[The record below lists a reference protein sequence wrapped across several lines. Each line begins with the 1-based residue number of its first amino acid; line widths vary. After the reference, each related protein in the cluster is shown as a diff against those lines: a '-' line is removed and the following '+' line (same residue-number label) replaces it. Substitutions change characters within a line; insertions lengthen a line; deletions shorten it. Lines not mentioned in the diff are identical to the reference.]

1 MIKGFSSL
9 MIILFLISNISAIC
23 NETQID
29 INSASAEELD
39 KLTGIGAVKA
49 QAIIQARPFSSL
61 DDLLNASG
69 IGNATLNKIKQQGLA
84 CVSKEKNNSVF
95 LEEDNSSL
103 DIKNKKEIISA
114 QNNLTFT
121 TEEKSPENVN
131 LTPIFLNAQDI
142 KSENNNETL
151 KRSLSFYGLIAISLI
166 FGTLFLLKRRRKNEF
181 N

>member
-1 MIKGFSSL
+1 MIKVFSNL
-9 MIILFLISNISAIC
+9 MLVLFLISNISAIC

-39 KLTGIGAVKA
+39 KLAGIGAVKA
-49 QAIIQARPFSSL
+49 QAIIQARPFYVL

-69 IGNATLNKIKQQGLA
+69 IGDATLDKIKQQGLA
-84 CVSKEKNNSVF
+84 CVNEEKNNPAF
-95 LEEDNSSL
+95 LLENNSSS
-103 DIKNKKEIISA
+103 DIESKKEISY
-114 QNNLTFT
+114 T
-121 TEEKSPENVN
+121 TNITHTIEEKSPKTVN

>member
-61 DDLLNASG
+61 DGLLNASG

>member
-1 MIKGFSSL
+1 MIKIFGSFML
-9 MIILFLISNISAIC
+9 VLFLISNISAIC

-29 INSASAEELD
+29 INSASSEELD
-39 KLTGIGAVKA
+39 KLAGIGTVKA
-49 QAIIQARPFSSL
+49 QAIIQARPFYSL
-61 DDLLNASG
+61 DNLLNANG
-69 IGNATLNKIKQQGLA
+69 IGNATLDKIKQQELA
-84 CVSKEKNNSVF
+84 CVREEKNNSVF
-95 LEEDNSSL
+95 LGENNSSS
-103 DIKNKKEIISA
+103 DIKSKKEIISTPNIA
-114 QNNLTFT
+114 STI
-121 TEEKSPENVN
+121 EEKSSKTAN